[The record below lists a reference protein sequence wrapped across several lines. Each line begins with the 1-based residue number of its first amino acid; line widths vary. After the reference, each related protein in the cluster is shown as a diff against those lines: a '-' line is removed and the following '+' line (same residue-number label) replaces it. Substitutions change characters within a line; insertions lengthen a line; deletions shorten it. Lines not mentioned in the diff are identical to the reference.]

1 MNEKDPERDRYLG
14 VEDLFRQEEEEEG
27 RGFICI
33 HRKLVKLTARHSS
46 LTRVRAAPV
55 SVVDWPDNPPTHFD
69 HQWRTALVS
78 PGATLARGC

>member
-1 MNEKDPERDRYLG
+1 VNEKDPERDRYLG

-55 SVVDWPDNPPTHFD
+55 SVVFL
-69 HQWRTALVS
+69 RRGYEASLS
-78 PGATLARGC
+78 PEPSE